1 MEIHNRRKTGGRQK
15 GTPNKL
21 TATVRENFIAAF
33 NRIGGHHA
41 LAEWA
46 EANRTEFYKLYA
58 RLIPAQVQAE
68 FTTLE
73 QVIAETWD
81 RPLKPL
87 PESMRLEYPDAS
99 PPSTVA
105 DAEIV
110 EPLPVGAEPEPH

>member
-1 MEIHNRRKTGGRQK
+1 
-15 GTPNKL
+15 
-21 TATVRENFIAAF
+21 VAAF

-58 RLIPAQVQAE
+58 RLIPMQLQAE
-68 FTTLE
+68 VVTLE
-73 QVIAETWD
+73 QVIAESWD

-87 PESMRLEYPDAS
+87 PQHLRLDAS
-99 PPSTVA
+99 PSTVV

-110 EPLPVGAEPEPH
+110 ERPDVGD